1 MYCTKKIYF
10 EVEAKVHEECIAKS
24 DVDAHRISDRK
35 GQTPSFY
42 SLFGKH
48 CEIMTNAYDI
58 FYSKF
63 HFEMQIFS
71 AFFVSVN

>member
-48 CEIMTNAYDI
+48 GEIMTNAYDI
-58 FYSKF
+58 FL
-63 HFEMQIFS
+63 
-71 AFFVSVN
+71 